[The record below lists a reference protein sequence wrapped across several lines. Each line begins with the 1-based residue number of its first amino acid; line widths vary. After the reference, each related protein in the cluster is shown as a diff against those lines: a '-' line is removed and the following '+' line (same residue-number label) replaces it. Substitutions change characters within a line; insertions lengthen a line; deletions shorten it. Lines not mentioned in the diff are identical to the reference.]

1 MVGILV
7 PVIILVGSAALMAS
21 AIIQNQLDPTYS
33 NALGIPY
40 ANIVSL
46 AGTLLGTGVAA
57 AVYLRRKRSRALKR
71 VMLIGVVISVGLR
84 VMFPLAD
91 MGYLSRVR

>member
-1 MVGILV
+1 MVGILI
-7 PVIILVGSAALMAS
+7 PVIILIGSVALMAS
-21 AIIQNQLDPTYS
+21 AVIQNQLDPTYS

-46 AGTLLGTGVAA
+46 AGTLLGTGLAA
-57 AVYLRRKRSRALKR
+57 AVYLRHRHSRALKR
-71 VMLIGVVISVGLR
+71 VVLIGGVLSIGLMA
-84 VMFPLAD
+84 MFPLAE

>member
-7 PVIILVGSAALMAS
+7 PVIILVGSVALMAS

-57 AVYLRRKRSRALKR
+57 AVYLRRKHSRVLKR
-71 VMLIGVVISVGLR
+71 VVVIGAVLSIALIAL
-84 VMFPLAD
+84 FPLAE

>member
-7 PVIILVGSAALMAS
+7 PVIILVGSVALMAS
-21 AIIQNQLDPTYS
+21 
-33 NALGIPY
+33 

-57 AVYLRRKRSRALKR
+57 AVYLRRKHSRALKR
-71 VMLIGVVISVGLR
+71 VVVIGAVLSIGLIALL
-84 VMFPLAD
+84 PLAE